1 MKAKMFQAF
10 DMNDLGVILNELT
23 SIYKSPVTNWFNK
36 QLGGFLIKILLGL
49 TTSTFQCRLFNVAA
63 T

>member
-36 QLGGFLIKILLGL
+36 QLGGFF
-49 TTSTFQCRLFNVAA
+49 T
-63 T
+63 